1 MTIKD
6 AVNLVIK
13 STEMKLTGDVYVL
26 NMGNPIKIFDIAMK
40 ILKSLDLKVY
50 DEKTGVGDV
59 KIKYF
64 GLKKGEKMHEELFF
78 DNSCEKTHNPNIMI
92 EKIFFKKV
100 SENQYVQE
108 IEKMIK
114 NLSSYESK
122 KLKESLFDFV

>member
-1 MTIKD
+1 
-6 AVNLVIK
+6 
-13 STEMKLTGDVYVL
+13 
-26 NMGNPIKIFDIAMK
+26 
-40 ILKSLDLKVY
+40 
-50 DEKTGVGDV
+50 
-59 KIKYF
+59 
-64 GLKKGEKMHEELFF
+64 MHEELFF